1 MGVGGRVTKGFSLSQ
16 QTGHWGPG
24 LRKSLRVQGS
34 RRAEGGGAEQTGA
47 SQVSFSLPC
56 VPHLSLS

>member
-1 MGVGGRVTKGFSLSQ
+1 MGAVERVTKGFSLSQ

-34 RRAEGGGAEQTGA
+34 QRAEGGGAGQTR
-47 SQVSFSLPC
+47 SFSGPHLLSDI
-56 VPHLSLS
+56 PHLSPS